1 MKVLVINCGSSS
13 LKYQLVTTDNEGC
26 VTKGLI
32 EKIGGN
38 SEFCFSKKNGEKTC
52 KKVIVKNHTEAMK
65 EVISCLTDKEN
76 GFIHSLDE
84 IDAVGH
90 RVVHGG
96 EEFTASALIDA
107 KVIASIEKYSELAPL
122 HNPPNLASIQAC
134 MEILPKTPQIAVFD
148 TAFHQTIPE
157 KAYLYAIPMEYYRR
171 FGIRRYGFH
180 GTSHRFV
187 ANLTAELLRKKK
199 SKIVI
204 CHLGNGSS
212 VTAIENGKSVDTS
225 MGFTPLEGLPM
236 GTRCGDIDPAIV
248 FELME
253 MLKVDTNEIDDI
265 LNKESGL
272 KGFSGISSDMR
283 DLWAVYKTDSRA
295 RLTISLLA
303 YRIAKYIGAYAAA
316 MNGLDAITFT
326 AGMGEKA
333 YYLRKEICDYLG
345 FLGVKISQAKNKAS
359 SMEIS
364 KKGSKT
370 KVFVIPTD
378 EEKEIAME
386 TAQIL
391 KKNIN

>member
-1 MKVLVINCGSSS
+1 MKILVINSGSSS
-13 LKYQLVTTDNEGC
+13 LKFQLFENGKSIKCLFKGMIDRIGLSG
-26 VTKGLI
+26 TKFVENGI
-32 EKIGGN
+32 EKGRIEAPDHRSAIN
-38 SEFCFSKKNGEKTC
+38 LVFEILLKKKLIKT
-52 KKVIVKNHTEAMK
+52 VRDITA
-65 EVISCLTDKEN
+65 I
-76 GFIHSLDE
+76 
-84 IDAVGH
+84 GH

-96 EEFTASALIDA
+96 EKYRDA
-107 KVIASIEKYSELAPL
+107 TTITPAVLKEIKKLCELAPL